1 MHLKVQRSEMLQQHR
16 STELEN
22 VLRSMWV
29 VLSCRTSHSHC
40 PKMRFF
46 SAALADVEAKIEYP
60 GYLVSGQL
68 QAFRRQSSRMDVL
81 EQLTQRVNVFVRFF
95 ERSVTASASP

>member
-1 MHLKVQRSEMLQQHR
+1 
-16 STELEN
+16 
-22 VLRSMWV
+22 MWV

-46 SAALADVEAKIEYP
+46 SAALAMWKRKLSIRAIW
-60 GYLVSGQL
+60 YLDQL
-68 QAFRRQSSRMDVL
+68 QAFRRQFSRMDVL